1 MEKKDREKIEFLKK
15 DYKNVCMNQEQMYRF
30 NESVERGKKEKKI
43 IKYSNFF
50 RVAGAVAAAFLVISL
65 LANTSK
71 SISYAMENIPVLG
84 NVFKAVTFRE
94 YHYEDD
100 KHIADVNVSKL
111 EVNSEGSEHREME
124 TVADKVNADLDK
136 YTEQYISQFK
146 SDINKD
152 GYQSLKISSEIVSE
166 SDQYFVFK
174 FTAIQTEA
182 DSHEVSRFYTIDLNS
197 GQQIELKDLFKDGS
211 NYVDIINDSIKSQMR
226 EQMKADENIDYW
238 LDSDE
243 LEDNDFQSIT
253 TETNFYVNAK
263 NEVVICFDEGEVA
276 PMHMGSVEF
285 VIPSDLIN
293 DIRVN

>member
-50 RVAGAVAAAFLVISL
+50 RVAGAVAAVFLITSI

-111 EVNSEGSEHREME
+111 EVNSEGNKHREME

-174 FTAIQTEA
+174 LTAIQTEA

-211 NYVDIINDSIKSQMR
+211 NYVDLINDSIKSQMR
-226 EQMKADENIDYW
+226 EQMKADENID
-238 LDSDE
+238 
-243 LEDNDFQSIT
+243 
-253 TETNFYVNAK
+253 
-263 NEVVICFDEGEVA
+263 
-276 PMHMGSVEF
+276 
-285 VIPSDLIN
+285 
-293 DIRVN
+293 

>member
-50 RVAGAVAAAFLVISL
+50 RVAGAVAAVFLITSI

-111 EVNSEGSEHREME
+111 EVNSEGNKHREME

-174 FTAIQTEA
+174 N
-182 DSHEVSRFYTIDLNS
+182 SPSR
-197 GQQIELKDLFKDGS
+197 
-211 NYVDIINDSIKSQMR
+211 SQGILSSS
-226 EQMKADENIDYW
+226 QP
-238 LDSDE
+238 
-243 LEDNDFQSIT
+243 
-253 TETNFYVNAK
+253 V
-263 NEVVICFDEGEVA
+263 G
-276 PMHMGSVEF
+276 
-285 VIPSDLIN
+285 IPL
-293 DIRVN
+293 